1 MADSYPIT
9 FKFFILLVLILA
21 FAASNIEPKP
31 FINCDNYP
39 LHVTIINDIYPDP
52 GSVPTEFT
60 LHCKSK
66 DDDLGFHSI
75 SYSQQY
81 EFTFRPSYVFWI
93 NTLFFCSFTWQGS
106 PYRHY
111 IDIYSQKRD
120 GCDDLQWKMNRT
132 GGSKWG
138 KWYPWKSIEIMDANS
153 TSKL

>member
-1 MADSYPIT
+1 MAHSYPIT
-9 FKFFILLVLILA
+9 FNFFILLVLILA
-21 FAASNIEPKP
+21 FEASYIEPKP
-31 FINCDNYP
+31 FINCPNYP
-39 LHVTIINDIYPDP
+39 LDVTIINDIYPE
-52 GSVPTEFT
+52 STPTEFT

-75 SYSQQY
+75 AYSQQY
-81 EFTFRPSYVFWI
+81 VFSFQPSYVFWK

-120 GCDDLQWKMNRT
+120 GCNSLQWKMNRT

-138 KWYPWKSIEIMDANS
+138 QFYPWNSVELMDANS